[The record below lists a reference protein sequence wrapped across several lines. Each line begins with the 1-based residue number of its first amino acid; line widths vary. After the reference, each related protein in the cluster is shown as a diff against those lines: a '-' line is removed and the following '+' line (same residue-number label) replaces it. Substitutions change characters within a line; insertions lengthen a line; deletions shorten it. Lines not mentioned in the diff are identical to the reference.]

1 MAAGSLILSTRAP
14 IGYIART
21 NREVAFNQGCKA
33 LVPIT
38 DIDARYYTY
47 VLGSS
52 TRQLQGLGQ
61 GSTFAELSNEALL
74 GFAVPAPPLAAQR
87 KIADFLDAE
96 TARIDALVAKERQL
110 REALVERRVALFEH
124 ALMEMTASRTTSSR
138 AVTLGQILIQLTNG
152 YVGPT
157 RDLLVEEGVRYLQGT
172 HIKDGQIKFER
183 RPFYVPLEWHLNRP
197 PHLPSGW

>member
-1 MAAGSLILSTRAP
+1 MLPLRRQFRIVNGGTPTSEADNWDGEVPWATPIDLARVDGRLLGQTARTLTAGGARRGSVLVAAGSLILSTRAP

-38 DIDARYYTY
+38 DIDARYDTY
-47 VLGSS
+47 VLGSI

-61 GSTFAELSNEALL
+61 GSTFADLSNEALL

-96 TARIDALVAKERQL
+96 TARIDALA
-110 REALVERRVALFEH
+110 A
-124 ALMEMTASRTTSSR
+124 
-138 AVTLGQILIQLTNG
+138 
-152 YVGPT
+152 T
-157 RDLLVEEGVRYLQGT
+157 RC
-172 HIKDGQIKFER
+172 
-183 RPFYVPLEWHLNRP
+183 
-197 PHLPSGW
+197 